1 MARQKKI
8 STDELFNIISKYV
21 ENKKYITKIKY
32 SDLVIFSKELGYEN
46 IIFQDFRRNET
57 IKSFV
62 EKYNEEHGLSKYLKI
77 NKTQL
82 EKVEFNVEAIVNNNS
97 KDIKQLKTIL
107 NVYKEI
113 YDRAFLKIEQ
123 IEIEKKEMS
132 STLSIIENKINLQNS
147 ELNEAKKANKLLRQ
161 ELSDLKNKIKKDKKN
176 SEQEWIIIAIEYLLK
191 KKRILIQDE
200 IQLIDILKNLGYRD
214 NNELIDVDKIIK
226 NLNEENCSNEIK
238 KVENNI
244 SNINNKKLKVPKF
257 MKCIKNDN

>member
-1 MARQKKI
+1 M
-8 STDELFNIISKYV
+8 
-21 ENKKYITKIKY
+21 
-32 SDLVIFSKELGYEN
+32 
-46 IIFQDFRRNET
+46 
-57 IKSFV
+57 
-62 EKYNEEHGLSKYLKI
+62 KI

-82 EKVEFNVEAIVNNNS
+82 EKVDFNVEAIVNNNS
-97 KDIKQLKTIL
+97 KNIRQLKAIL

-132 STLSIIENKINLQNS
+132 STLAIFENKINLQNS
-147 ELNEAKKANKLLRQ
+147 ELNEVKKGNKLLRQ
-161 ELSDLKNKIKKDKKN
+161 ELSDLKNKIKKNKKN

-200 IQLIDILKNLGYRD
+200 IQLIDILKNLGYKD
-214 NNELIDVDKIIK
+214 NNELIDVDEVIK
-226 NLNEENCSNEIK
+226 NLNGEICSNEIK

-257 MKCIKNDN
+257 MEYMENDN